1 MSPERAGVSGV
12 RSRYPQ
18 SVSVGV
24 FKVTLAAGKAVVIHA
39 PTPSGIRG
47 AGTRQRPDLP
57 PRRRGRVLPLR
68 PRCRGYRGVEAQSD
82 SPGPQGGPDL
92 FAVPVSASCSLI
104 EDPPRLS
111 ARAESDVAGVRI
123 LDNLDLRLRRD
134 DEVSNGLGGA
144 VEELVRTG
152 RTTRERDDI
161 ASS

>member
-1 MSPERAGVSGV
+1 MSVFGRASPSCSE
-12 RSRYPQ
+12 SR
-18 SVSVGV
+18 
-24 FKVTLAAGKAVVIHA
+24 AARGRARRRRTRENPARTDA
-39 PTPSGIRG
+39 PPPSGRG